1 MKEESEKIVATFLMA
16 SDHHSLAEV
25 YSAFVIESGNHCPV
39 LSFGSLKSMRT
50 EKFHLPHPFSRQ
62 TPCPVVVPCHGSW
75 GIGHES
81 HQLYPSPRLN
91 SN

>member
-16 SDHHSLAEV
+16 CDHHSLAEV

-50 EKFHLPHPFSRQ
+50 EKFHLPHPFTRP
-62 TPCPVVVPCHGSW
+62 TPCPVAVPCPGSW

-81 HQLYPSPRLN
+81 HQLYRVRD
-91 SN
+91 